1 LKLMAADVGE
11 HISTRSGSYPL
22 LGVALFAALTSVGSY
37 LRIPVPPVPFTLQT
51 LFVYLS
57 ADILGS
63 RRGSQSQLI
72 FLVLGLMGVP
82 VFALGGGLGYV
93 LQPTFGYLL
102 AFPIAAWA
110 IGRVL
115 DRQQQAIRWRV
126 FFAANAVGFL
136 IIFTIGVA
144 YLYINVNVIVHK
156 SISWATAFW
165 GGAVIFLPGEGIKM
179 VVAAV
184 LARKI
189 RPWM

>member
-1 LKLMAADVGE
+1 MTANE
-11 HISTRSGSYPL
+11 REYISTRSTSYSL
-22 LGVALFAALTSVGSY
+22 LGVALFTALTSVGGY

-82 VFALGGGLGYV
+82 VFALGGGPGYV

-110 IGRVL
+110 IGRIL
-115 DRQQQAIRWRV
+115 DRQHQAIRWRA
-126 FFAANAVGFL
+126 FFTANAVGFL
-136 IIFTIGVA
+136 IIFTAGVA

-156 SISWATAFW
+156 SISWTTAFW
-165 GGAVIFLPGEGIKM
+165 SGAVIFLPGEGIKM
-179 VVAAV
+179 AVAAV
-184 LARKI
+184 LAKKI

>member
-1 LKLMAADVGE
+1 MTANEGE
-11 HISTRSGSYPL
+11 YISTRSRSYPL
-22 LGVALFAALTSVGSY
+22 LGVALFAALTSVGGY
-37 LRIPVPPVPFTLQT
+37 LQIPVPPVPFTLQT

-72 FLVLGLMGVP
+72 FLVIGLMGVP
-82 VFALGGGLGYV
+82 VFALGGGPGYV

-102 AFPIAAWA
+102 GFPVAAWA

-115 DRQQQAIRWRV
+115 DRQHQAIPWHV
-126 FFAANAVGFL
+126 FFFSNVVGFL
-136 IIFTIGVA
+136 IIFTAGVA
-144 YLYINVNVIVHK
+144 YLYINVNFIVHK
-156 SISWATAFW
+156 AISWTTAIW
-165 GGAVIFLPGEGIKM
+165 SGAVIFLPGEGIKM
-179 VVAAV
+179 AVAAV